1 MGLFKKFTSI
11 FKKLVKIKKPKKVE
25 KVKKPAKK
33 PVKKAVPEPKKV
45 AAPKRGEPRPEISG
59 REKPPVKKPPVK
71 RPPVKKKDLREI
83 YKILKEPHISEKATV
98 LTDQNKYVFK
108 IMPRANK
115 VETKKAVENLYGV
128 RVKDVNIINVH
139 RKRKVLRGV
148 EGFKTGYKKA
158 IVTLKEGE
166 KIEIVPR

>member
-1 MGLFKKFTSI
+1 MGLFKKLKSI
-11 FKKLVKIKKPKKVE
+11 FKKPIRITKPKKVE
-25 KVKKPAKK
+25 KPKKPTPK
-33 PVKKAVPEPKKV
+33 PKKKV
-45 AAPKRGEPRPEISG
+45 E
-59 REKPPVKKPPVK
+59 VVK
-71 RPPVKKKDLREI
+71 RPPVKKKDLREV
-83 YKILKEPHISEKATV
+83 YKILKEPHISEKATI

-115 VETKKAVENLYGV
+115 IETKKAVENLYGV
-128 RVKDVNIINVH
+128 KVKNVNIVNVH
-139 RKRKVLRGV
+139 RKRRVLRGV